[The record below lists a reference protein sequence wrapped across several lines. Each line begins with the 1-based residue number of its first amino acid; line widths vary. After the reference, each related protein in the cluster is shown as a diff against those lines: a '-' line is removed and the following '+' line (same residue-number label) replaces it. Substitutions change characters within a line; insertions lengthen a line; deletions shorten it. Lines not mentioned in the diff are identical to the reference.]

1 MLVKNFEGY
10 LIRILEYRDCLLFVG
25 KDITE
30 ALGYK
35 NTRDVINRIVGDK
48 YKTRYENI
56 YNDFVNIKLDPQT
69 VLLNETGLCLILE
82 HSKKEAVNRFRIWW
96 NDLLKQGLNNTD
108 EDYFKEYITPEDYYG
123 DDDIGQTHSISLN
136 NEYELHTKIVDFI
149 RRFYPNVLINAGL
162 GELQDTKNKRIQSW
176 EKGYTAGSADLL
188 IYKKHPQYIG
198 IAIEFKTPQ
207 GTGKITEKQ
216 EQFLERIKKEGF
228 KTIISND
235 YDYIIHTLIIY
246 FEEAIY

>member
-1 MLVKNFEGY
+1 MLVKNFEGNK
-10 LIRILEYRDCLLFVG
+10 IRILEYRDCLFFVG

-48 YKTRYENI
+48 YKTRYGNI

-69 VLLNETGLCLILE
+69 VLLNETGLCLLLE
-82 HSKKEAVNRFRIWW
+82 HSKKEAVKRFKIWW
-96 NDLLKQGLNNTD
+96 NNLIKNGVKSSD
-108 EDYFKEYITPEDYYG
+108 EEYYDDYITPEEYYG
-123 DDDIGQTHSISLN
+123 DDNTSEDHTISLKS
-136 NEYELHTKIVDFI
+136 EYELHTKIVNFI
-149 RRFYPNVLINAGL
+149 RRFYPRVLINASL

-176 EKGYTAGSADLL
+176 EKGYTAGSADLI

-207 GTGKITEKQ
+207 GTGKITQKQ
-216 EQFLERIKKEGF
+216 EQFLARIKKEGF